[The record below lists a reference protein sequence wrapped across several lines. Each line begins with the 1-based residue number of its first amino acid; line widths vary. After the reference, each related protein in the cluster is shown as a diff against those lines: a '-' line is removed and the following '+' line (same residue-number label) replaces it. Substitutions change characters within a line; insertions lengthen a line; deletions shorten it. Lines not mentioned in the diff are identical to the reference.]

1 MRFQRFLS
9 FLWAAALIPVVSG
22 AFAQGKSAPGSGTLF
37 SGFHWRFLGP
47 ANMSGRIVRL
57 AVNPVR
63 TSTIYA
69 ATASGGLF
77 KTTDG
82 GVTWKA
88 VFEKE
93 GSISIGAVALAPSNP
108 EVVWVGTGESNPR
121 NSVGWGD
128 GVYVSRDGGRTWKH
142 AGLEKTFQIGAV
154 AVDPKDPD
162 RVFVAALGRL
172 WGPNPERGLY
182 RTRDGGKTWELVLY
196 LNEETGAVDVVIDP
210 SDPDHVLAATYERR
224 RDEFDGN
231 HPAKRWGPGSGIW
244 ASYDGGDTWR
254 RVTAGLPTVKM
265 GRISFSMFPKDPRI
279 VYAIIETERVGWARG
294 DRKNPPKSATRPS
307 RKRPARK
314 EVRRGPR
321 GSGYLGIQGMEPSP
335 DGKGLR
341 FDVVEGG
348 PAWKAGLRPGDTVT
362 KVEGIPLR
370 SREDLMRVFYSL
382 RGGDLMKVEILRE
395 GKRKVL
401 EVRLGFRGG
410 SRGGGFQ
417 GSLGGQRENVQ
428 DKQGPKGFET
438 GGVFR
443 SDDGGKTWRRVNS
456 LNPRPYYFSRIQVD
470 PNDPDRV
477 YVLGVRYYR
486 SEDGGKTFKPFRSMP
501 HPDFHAIWIDPGDS
515 NHFLLGCDGG
525 LQVTWDGGKNF
536 RFFENIPCGQ
546 FYHVDADDQE
556 PYYVYGGLQD
566 NGSWGGPV
574 LTRFS
579 DGIRLEDWFVFGGGD
594 GFVCRADRT
603 RPGVVFFE
611 SQLGNI
617 GWRNLFTGEGGRV
630 RRPRPPKGKKLRFNW
645 DTPYLLSPHAQD
657 MIWIGGNYVILSTD
671 MGARSR
677 IVSPEISR
685 TSRGSATA
693 LSESPLRQ
701 GLLYVGTDD
710 GALWMTPDGGK
721 TWKDLS
727 RGIPGLPGPRYV
739 SGLEA
744 SRFSEGRVYLSFDGH
759 RSDDLGVYLYV
770 SEDYGK
776 TWKRIGDGID
786 RGPIHEVREDPFNP
800 DLIYVGTEF
809 GIFAS
814 LDRGKRFFSIKGNL
828 PTVAVRDMVIQERER
843 ELVAAT
849 HGRSLWVLD
858 VSGLEALTAAVA
870 KEKAA
875 LFRPVRGVQW
885 FRYPRRIY
893 GAGCFVAP
901 NPPPGVNIHYW
912 LGEKVKEKVEIF
924 ITDPEGTVI
933 RYLKGSGKAGLHWV
947 HWDFRKEGPVMSR
960 KTRRGPRG
968 PRVGPGSF
976 GVRMK
981 IGRKTWST
989 TLKVVPDP
997 LSRGERRSGR

>member
-1 MRFQRFLS
+1 MNRANVFFFLG
-9 FLWAAALIPVVSG
+9 AAALLAG
-22 AFAQGKSAPGSGTLF
+22 ALPRGARAGTAPGPGGLF
-37 SGFHWRFLGP
+37 KEIHWRFLGP

-57 AVNPVR
+57 AVDPSR
-63 TSTIYA
+63 PSTIYA
-69 ATASGGLF
+69 ASASGGLF

-82 GVTWKA
+82 GTTWKA

-93 GSISIGAVALAPSNP
+93 GSVSIGAVALAPSDP
-108 EVVWVGTGESNPR
+108 KVVWVGTGEANPR

-142 AGLEKTFQIGAV
+142 AGLEKSFQIGAI
-154 AVDPKDPD
+154 AIHPRDPD
-162 RVFVAALGRL
+162 TVFVAALGRL

-196 LNEETGAVDVVIDP
+196 VDEDTGAVDVVIDP
-210 SDPDHVLAATYERR
+210 SNPDHVLAATYERR

-244 ASYDGGDTWR
+244 ASWDGGETWR

-265 GRISFSMFPKDPRI
+265 GRIGFSLFPRDPRI
-279 VYAIIETERVGWARG
+279 VYALIETERVGWARG
-294 DRKNPPKSATRPS
+294 DKKTAPRPKSRPS
-307 RKRPARK
+307 KGRTS
-314 EVRRGPR
+314 RRGGRR
-321 GSGYLGIQGMEPSP
+321 GGYLGIQGMEPSA
-335 DGKGLR
+335 DGKGLT
-341 FDVVEGG
+341 FEVVEGG
-348 PAWKAGLRPGDTVT
+348 PAWKGGLRSEDTVT
-362 KVEGIPLR
+362 KINGIPVKTPR
-370 SREDLMRVFYSL
+370 DLMQVFYSL
-382 RGGDLMKVEILRE
+382 SGGETVKVEILRG
-395 GKRKVL
+395 GKKKVL
-401 EVRLGFRGG
+401 SIKLGFRG
-410 SRGGGFQ
+410 GGGFQ

-443 SDDGGKTWRRVNS
+443 SDDGGRRWRRVNS
-456 LNPRPYYFSRIQVD
+456 LNPRPYYFCRIQVD

-486 SEDGGKTFKPFRSMP
+486 SEDGGKTFKAFRSMP
-501 HPDFHAIWIDPGDS
+501 HPDFHAIWIDPADS
-515 NHFLLGCDGG
+515 DHYLLGCDGG
-525 LQVTWDGGKNF
+525 LQVTWDRGKTF

-546 FYHVDADDQE
+546 FYHVDADDQT

-566 NGSWGGPV
+566 NGSWGGPSR
-574 LTRFS
+574 TRFS
-579 DGIRLEDWFVFGGGD
+579 DGIRCEDWFGIGGGD
-594 GFVCRADRT
+594 GFVCRPSRI
-603 RPGVVFFE
+603 RPGVVFSE

-630 RRPRPPKGKKLRFNW
+630 RRPRPPKGKRLRFNW

-685 TSRGSATA
+685 TDRGSATA
-693 LSESPLRQ
+693 LTESPLKQ

-721 TWKDLS
+721 TWKNIGGS
-727 RGIPGLPGPRYV
+727 VPGLPGPRYV

-759 RSDDLGVYLYV
+759 RSDDLGVYFYV

-776 TWKRIGDGID
+776 TWKRIGKGID
-786 RGPIHEVREDPFNP
+786 KGPIHEVREDPFNQ
-800 DLIYVGTEF
+800 DLLYVGTEF

-814 LDRGKRFFSIKGNL
+814 LDRGKSFFSLKGNL
-828 PTVAVRDMVIQERER
+828 PTVAVRDMVVQKRER

-858 VSGLEALTAAVA
+858 VSGLEGCTPAVM
-870 KEKAA
+870 KREAA

-885 FRYPRRIY
+885 VRYTRRIY
-893 GAGCFVAP
+893 GSGWFVAP
-901 NPPPGVNIHYW
+901 NPPAGVNIHYW
-912 LGEKVKEKVEIF
+912 LAKDVKDDVALY
-924 ITDPEGTVI
+924 ITDPAGNTI
-933 RYLKGSGKAGLHWV
+933 RYLKGSKKAGLHRVFWN
-947 HWDFRKEGPVMSR
+947 FRKEARLVSR
-960 KTRRGPRG
+960 RTRRGPRG
-968 PRVGPGSF
+968 SMAGPGTY
-976 GVRMK
+976 GVRLK
-981 IGRKTWST
+981 IGKKEYST
-989 TLKVVPDP
+989 TLDVVPDP
-997 LSRGERRSGR
+997 LAEGGRR